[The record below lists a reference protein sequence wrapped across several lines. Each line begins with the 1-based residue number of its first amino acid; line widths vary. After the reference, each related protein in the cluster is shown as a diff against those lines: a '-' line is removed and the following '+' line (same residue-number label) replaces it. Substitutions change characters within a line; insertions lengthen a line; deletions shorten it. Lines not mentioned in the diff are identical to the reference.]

1 MDAPEWVRRDRPSL
15 VHRTETV
22 TNGNLR
28 RLPISPG
35 TRLRYSTGNETFVRG
50 GPMGRRSLGLKRK
63 KRIKRSHPPGTLPGT
78 LVAHAE
84 ADASP
89 VQIFLFSYDAQR
101 CEERAV
107 RPEEIPSLTV
117 PENGVLWLDIWGL
130 SDPGIVQ
137 AVGDRFGFH
146 PLALEDVLNIPQRPK
161 VDRYENHLLIVLREV
176 RYPEETEQVSLF
188 LSDRLVVTF
197 QERPGDPFD
206 PVRDRLRKGLGRL
219 RAEGADYL
227 VYALCDAVVDSFF
240 PVLEKLGDEVEV
252 LEETVIEAPTPPT
265 LRQIRGVKRQLLDVR
280 RAVWPARD
288 AMNELLREDSNLI
301 RPGTRVFLRDCYD
314 HTIQVMDMVET
325 YREMASSLVD
335 AYISSASNRMNE
347 IMKLLTVM
355 ASIFI
360 PLTFIAGIYGMNFDH
375 QTSPYNMPELYS
387 RYGYPAV
394 LFLMLA
400 VGGGMLYYFRRKKW
414 L

>member
-1 MDAPEWVRRDRPSL
+1 
-15 VHRTETV
+15 
-22 TNGNLR
+22 
-28 RLPISPG
+28 
-35 TRLRYSTGNETFVRG
+35 
-50 GPMGRRSLGLKRK
+50 MGRRVMGRKRN

-84 ADASP
+84 ADATP
-89 VQIFLFSYDAQR
+89 VRIFLFSYDSQR
-101 CEERAV
+101 CEERSV
-107 RPEEIPSLTV
+107 RPEEIPSLAV
-117 PENGVLWLDIWGL
+117 PDKGVLWLDIWGL

-219 RAEGADYL
+219 RSEGSDYL
-227 VYALCDAVVDSFF
+227 AYALCDALVDSYF
-240 PVLEKLGDEVEV
+240 PVLEKLGDEVEI
-252 LEETVIEAPTPPT
+252 LEETVIVAPSPET

-375 QTSPYNMPELYS
+375 QASPYNMPELYS
-387 RYGYPAV
+387 RYGYPAI
-394 LFLMLA
+394 LFVMLA
-400 VGGGMLYYFRRKKW
+400 VAGGMLYYFRRRKW

>member
-1 MDAPEWVRRDRPSL
+1 MGRR
-15 VHRTETV
+15 
-22 TNGNLR
+22 
-28 RLPISPG
+28 
-35 TRLRYSTGNETFVRG
+35 
-50 GPMGRRSLGLKRK
+50 PMGRKRK

-84 ADASP
+84 ADAAP

-101 CEERAV
+101 CEERV
-107 RPEEIPSLTV
+107 LRPEEIATLSV

-130 SDPGIVQ
+130 SDPGVVKS
-137 AVGDRFGFH
+137 VGDRFGFH

-197 QERPGDPFD
+197 QERAGDPFD
-206 PVRDRLRKGLGRL
+206 SIRDRLRKGLGKL
-219 RAEGADYL
+219 RSEGADYL
-227 VYALCDAVVDSFF
+227 TYALCDAVVDSYF
-240 PVLEKLGDEVEV
+240 PVLEKLGEEVES
-252 LEETVIEAPTPPT
+252 LEETVISNPTPPI
-265 LRQIRGVKRQLLDVR
+265 LREIRGVKRQLLEVR

-288 AMNELLREDSNLI
+288 AMSELLREDSDLI

-314 HTIQVMDMVET
+314 HTIQVMDMLET
-325 YREMASSLVD
+325 YREMAASLVD
-335 AYISSASNRMNE
+335 EYLSAMSNRMNE
-347 IMKLLTVM
+347 TMKVLTMM

-360 PLTFIAGIYGMNFDH
+360 PLSFIAGLYGMNFDP
-375 QTSPYNMPELYS
+375 QASPFNMPELHW
-387 RYGYPAV
+387 RYGYPFILLVMAV
-394 LFLMLA
+394 TA
-400 VGGGMLYYFRRKKW
+400 GGLVWFFRKKRW

>member
-1 MDAPEWVRRDRPSL
+1 MGRR
-15 VHRTETV
+15 
-22 TNGNLR
+22 
-28 RLPISPG
+28 
-35 TRLRYSTGNETFVRG
+35 
-50 GPMGRRSLGLKRK
+50 PMGRKRK
-63 KRIKRSHPPGTLPGT
+63 KRIKRSHLPGTLPGT

-84 ADASP
+84 ADAAP
-89 VQIFLFSYDAQR
+89 VRIFLFSYDPQR

-117 PENGVLWLDIWGL
+117 PENGVLWLDVWGL
-130 SDPGIVQ
+130 SDPAIVQ

-146 PLALEDVLNIPQRPK
+146 PLALEDVLNVPQRPK

-197 QERPGDPFD
+197 QERAGDPFD

-219 RAEGADYL
+219 RSEGADYL
-227 VYALCDAVVDSFF
+227 AYALCDAVVDAFF

-252 LEETVIEAPTPPT
+252 LEETVIDAPTPVV

-301 RPGTRVFLRDCYD
+301 KPGTRVFLRDCYD

-335 AYISSASNRMNE
+335 EYISSVSNRMNE
-347 IMKLLTVM
+347 IMKVLTVM

-375 QTSPYNMPELYS
+375 RASPYNMPELYT

-394 LFLMLA
+394 LLLMMA